1 MSTRLRIDL
10 GYLGT
15 NFSGWA
21 IQPGLRTVQGSLEEA
36 LATALR
42 CDRKLITSVVAG
54 RTDAGVH
61 ALHQVCHVEIPD
73 SVKLGS
79 FEALKRR
86 VQGTLRTDDI
96 ALHQISV
103 APEGFDARF
112 SPLSRTY
119 EYRIDDRNSK
129 RNPLHHLFTYRSP
142 YALDDEAMNVVSGAL
157 LGLHNWAAFCRPKPG
172 ATTIRTLSH
181 FEWTRDPDG
190 ILTGLV
196 IGDAFCHSM
205 VRSLVGA
212 AVAVGR
218 GKITVEEVLRL
229 RDKGQRTSAWT
240 TMPAKGLTLLSVE
253 YPRDDQLAAR
263 ASDTRAKRG
272 PTSD

>member
-119 EYRIDDRNSK
+119 EYRIDDRSSK

-142 YALDDEAMNVVSGAL
+142 YALDDEAMNVVSAAL
-157 LGLHNWAAFCRPKPG
+157 VGLHNWAAFCRPKPG

-218 GKITVEEVLRL
+218 EKITVEEVLRL

-253 YPRDDQLAAR
+253 YPPDDQLAAR

>member
-21 IQPGLRTVQGSLEEA
+21 IQPDLRTVQGSLEEA
-36 LATALR
+36 LAIALR
-42 CDRKLITSVVAG
+42 CDRSLITSVVAG

-73 SVKLGS
+73 GVKLGKLDS
-79 FEALKRR
+79 LLKR

-96 ALHQISV
+96 ALHQISL

-112 SPLSRTY
+112 SAMSRTY
-119 EYRIDDRNSK
+119 EYRIDDRGSK
-129 RNPLHHLFTYRSP
+129 RNPLHHLFTYRSSFN
-142 YALDDEAMNVVSGAL
+142 LDDAAMNAVSQAL
-157 LGLHNWAAFCRPKPG
+157 CGLHDFAAFCRPKPG
-172 ATTIRTLSH
+172 ATTIRHLTH
-181 FEWTRDPDG
+181 FAWTRDGDG
-190 ILTGLV
+190 ILTGSV
-196 IGDAFCHSM
+196 IADAFCHSM
-205 VRSLVGA
+205 VRSLVGS

-218 GKITVEEVLRL
+218 GRLSVKEVVEL

-240 TMPAKGLTLLSVE
+240 TMAAKGLTLISVE
-253 YPRDDQLAAR
+253 YPPDELVASR
-263 ASDTRAKRG
+263 ALDTRTRRG
-272 PTSD
+272 STSD

>member
-1 MSTRLRIDL
+1 VSTRLRIDL

-42 CDRKLITSVVAG
+42 CERKLITSVVAG

-61 ALHQVCHVEIPD
+61 ALHQVCHVNIPD

-119 EYRIDDRNSK
+119 EYRIDDRSSK

-142 YALDDEAMNVVSGAL
+142 YALDDRAMNAL
-157 LGLHNWAAFCRPKPG
+157 SSALVGLHDWAAFCRPKPG
-172 ATTIRTLSH
+172 ATTIRTLTH

-218 GKITVEEVLRL
+218 GKITIEEVLRL
-229 RDKGQRTSAWT
+229 RDEGKRTSEWT

-253 YPRDDQLAAR
+253 YPPDDQLAAR

>member
-42 CDRKLITSVVAG
+42 CERKLISSVVAG

-61 ALHQVCHVEIPD
+61 ALHQVCHVNIPD

-79 FEALKRR
+79 LEALKRR

-119 EYRIDDRNSK
+119 EYRIDDRSSK

-142 YALDDEAMNVVSGAL
+142 YALDDQAMNALSGAL
-157 LGLHNWAAFCRPKPG
+157 VGLHNWAAFCRPKPG
-172 ATTIRTLSH
+172 ATTIRTLTH

-218 GKITVEEVLRL
+218 GKITIEEVLRL
-229 RDKGQRTSAWT
+229 RDEGKRTSEWT

-253 YPRDDQLAAR
+253 YPPDDQVAAR

>member
-1 MSTRLRIDL
+1 VSTRLRIDL

-36 LATALR
+36 LAIALR
-42 CDRKLITSVVAG
+42 CDRSLITSVVAG

-73 SVKLGS
+73 GVKLGKLDS
-79 FEALKRR
+79 LLKR

-96 ALHQISV
+96 ALHQISL

-112 SPLSRTY
+112 SAMSRTY
-119 EYRIDDRNSK
+119 EYRIDDRGSK
-129 RNPLHHLFTYRSP
+129 RNPLHHLFTYRSSFN
-142 YALDDEAMNVVSGAL
+142 LDDAAMNAVSQAL
-157 LGLHNWAAFCRPKPG
+157 CGLHDFAAFCRPKPG
-172 ATTIRTLSH
+172 ATTIRHLTH
-181 FEWTRDPDG
+181 FAWTRDGDG
-190 ILTGLV
+190 ILTGSV
-196 IGDAFCHSM
+196 IADAFCHSM
-205 VRSLVGA
+205 VRSLVGS

-218 GKITVEEVLRL
+218 GRLSVKEVVEL

-240 TMPAKGLTLLSVE
+240 TMAAKGLTLISVE
-253 YPRDDQLAAR
+253 YPPDELVASR
-263 ASDTRAKRG
+263 ALDTRTRRG
-272 PTSD
+272 STSD

>member
-36 LATALR
+36 LAIALR
-42 CDRKLITSVVAG
+42 CDRSLITSVVAG

-73 SVKLGS
+73 GVKLGKLDS
-79 FEALKRR
+79 LLKR

-96 ALHQISV
+96 ALHQISL

-112 SPLSRTY
+112 SAMSRTY
-119 EYRIDDRNSK
+119 EYRIDDRGSK
-129 RNPLHHLFTYRSP
+129 RNPLHHLFTYRSSFN
-142 YALDDEAMNVVSGAL
+142 LDDAAMNAVSQRL
-157 LGLHNWAAFCRPKPG
+157 CGLHDFAAFCRPKPG
-172 ATTIRTLSH
+172 ATTIRHLTH
-181 FEWTRDPDG
+181 FAWTRDADG
-190 ILTGLV
+190 ILTGSV
-196 IGDAFCHSM
+196 IADAFCHSM
-205 VRSLVGA
+205 VRSLVGS

-218 GKITVEEVLRL
+218 GRLSVKEVVELRN
-229 RDKGQRTSAWT
+229 KGERTSAWT
-240 TMPAKGLTLLSVE
+240 TMAAKGLTLISVE
-253 YPRDDQLAAR
+253 YPPDELVASR
-263 ASDTRAKRG
+263 ALDTRTRRG
-272 PTSD
+272 STSD

>member
-1 MSTRLRIDL
+1 M

-36 LATALR
+36 LAIALR
-42 CDRKLITSVVAG
+42 CDRSLITSVVAG

-73 SVKLGS
+73 GVKLGKLDS
-79 FEALKRR
+79 LLKR

-96 ALHQISV
+96 ALHQISL

-112 SPLSRTY
+112 SAMSRTY
-119 EYRIDDRNSK
+119 EYRIDDRGSK
-129 RNPLHHLFTYRSP
+129 RNPLHHLFTYRSSFS
-142 YALDDEAMNVVSGAL
+142 LDDAAMNAVSQKL
-157 LGLHNWAAFCRPKPG
+157 CGLHDFAAFCRPKPG
-172 ATTIRTLSH
+172 ATTIRHLTH
-181 FEWTRDPDG
+181 FAWTRDGDG
-190 ILTGLV
+190 ILTGSV
-196 IGDAFCHSM
+196 IADAFCHSM
-205 VRSLVGA
+205 VRSLVGS

-218 GKITVEEVLRL
+218 GRLSVKEVVEL

-240 TMPAKGLTLLSVE
+240 TMAAKGLTLISVE
-253 YPRDDQLAAR
+253 YPPDELVASR
-263 ASDTRAKRG
+263 ALDTRTRRG
-272 PTSD
+272 STSD